1 MNITDEIRSKIN
13 QIDELATEVAEFLYE
28 IQDNDEENLSEDQ
41 IDNRAELQSALS
53 DLNDT
58 ITTLQESEGWI

>member
-1 MNITDEIRSKIN
+1 MEISDDIRSKIN
-13 QIDELATEVAEFLYE
+13 QIDELATLVAEYLYE
-28 IQDNDEENLSEDQ
+28 IQDNDEEDLTEDQ